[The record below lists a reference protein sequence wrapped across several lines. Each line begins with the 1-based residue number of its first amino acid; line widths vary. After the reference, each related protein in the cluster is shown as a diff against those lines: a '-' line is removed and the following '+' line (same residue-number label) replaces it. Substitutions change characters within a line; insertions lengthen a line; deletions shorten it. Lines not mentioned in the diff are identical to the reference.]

1 MTYESERVT
10 RKTRV
15 DPQLKAAGWT
25 ITPFTEGMDLSKY
38 NKYALEEYPTENG
51 PADYAL
57 CVDGKILAV
66 IEAKKVTRGPQ
77 GVLTQAERY
86 AEGLNNNPF
95 NFGGFHVPFLYSTN
109 GEVIFFHDV
118 RHQLNLSREIAKF
131 HTPNALR

>member
-66 IEAKKVTRGPQ
+66 IEAK
-77 GVLTQAERY
+77 
-86 AEGLNNNPF
+86 
-95 NFGGFHVPFLYSTN
+95 
-109 GEVIFFHDV
+109 
-118 RHQLNLSREIAKF
+118 
-131 HTPNALR
+131 